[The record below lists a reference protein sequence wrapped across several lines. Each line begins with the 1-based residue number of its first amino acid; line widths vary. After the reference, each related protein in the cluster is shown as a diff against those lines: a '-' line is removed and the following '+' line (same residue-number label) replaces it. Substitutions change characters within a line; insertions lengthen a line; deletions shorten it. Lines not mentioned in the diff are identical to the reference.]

1 MNLIEQLGG
10 YEKAKSELKDKKW
23 RKDNLHGSA
32 EFTWHMKQHMQLLE
46 SVLLEYRRQHNI
58 FEVGDWITSGNE
70 TYQIL
75 SIEYGDLYKVA
86 NNTYCE
92 SGCFSHATPEEIKAG
107 KRL

>member
-10 YEKAKSELKDKKW
+10 YEKAKEMYTAQLKAG
-23 RKDNLHGSA
+23 LAPYGYEEA
-32 EFTWHMKQHMQLLE
+32 
-46 SVLLEYRRQHNI
+46 LLEYRRQHNI

-86 NNTYCE
+86 NNTYWE
-92 SGCFSHATPEEIKAG
+92 SGCFSHATDEEIKAG